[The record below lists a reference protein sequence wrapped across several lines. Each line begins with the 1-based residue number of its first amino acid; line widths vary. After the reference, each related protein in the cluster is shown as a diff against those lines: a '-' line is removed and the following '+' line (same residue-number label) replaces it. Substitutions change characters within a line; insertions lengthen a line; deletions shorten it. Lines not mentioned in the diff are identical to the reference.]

1 MDASGDQSDDQQAV
15 EKPIGIEEQKTIESQ
30 EAEAVEE
37 GSTEDVNELPA
48 TTSEE
53 IIGKAQE
60 KEQSEDN
67 TKQNVKEKS
76 KPKLRDQPTKLFDQI
91 TKHFQISKIASS
103 NTTNMLKQIQKQL
116 NQIDKTTANSNK
128 QQIVIKQL
136 VVQVKAMQK
145 QLDKIGSSVN
155 RIKNIPTNKR
165 KGARN
170 KRSKK

>member
-1 MDASGDQSDDQQAV
+1 MLRRNQNQYKDQS
-15 EKPIGIEEQKTIESQ
+15 
-30 EAEAVEE
+30 
-37 GSTEDVNELPA
+37 
-48 TTSEE
+48 
-53 IIGKAQE
+53 
-60 KEQSEDN
+60 
-67 TKQNVKEKS
+67 
-76 KPKLRDQPTKLFDQI
+76 TKLFDQF
-91 TKHFQISKIASS
+91 TKHFQISKVASS

-116 NQIDKTTANSNK
+116 NQIDKTTASSNK

-170 KRSKK
+170 KRKQEMSFRSC

>member
-1 MDASGDQSDDQQAV
+1 MDESGDQADEQQAG
-15 EKPIGIEEQKTIESQ
+15 EKPIGVEEQKTIERQ
-30 EAEAVEE
+30 EAEAKEE
-37 GSTEDVNELPA
+37 RSTEDVNELTA
-48 TTSEE
+48 ITTEE

-60 KEQSEDN
+60 QGKNEAN
-67 TKQNVKEKS
+67 AKQNDKDKS
-76 KPKLRDQPTKLFDQI
+76 KPLLKDQSTKLFDQF
-91 TKHFQISKIASS
+91 TKHFQISKVVNS

-145 QLDKIGSSVN
+145 QLDKIGGSVN

-165 KGARN
+165 KAPSHKRN
-170 KRSKK
+170 KK